1 MNFQDNIK
9 EHQNKMKENIDYL
22 QKETS
27 IFESSSVDDI
37 HLIFYMSS
45 TKNWKISKK

>member
-37 HLIFYMSS
+37 HLIFLYVINQ
-45 TKNWKISKK
+45 KLENFKK